1 MNIHGPFFVDENCN
15 DLDEVILTV
24 NIFASPKPYLDSI
37 KCFTKQ
43 AREFTNI
50 VPDGSIVIF
59 QSDHGPE
66 YQTMPKKIIGLNGED
81 YA

>member
-1 MNIHGPFFVDENCN
+1 MNLP
-15 DLDEVILTV
+15 
-24 NIFASPKPYLDSI
+24 
-37 KCFTKQ
+37 
-43 AREFTNI
+43 NI

-81 YA
+81 LRKFKLRYQTFSCQTLINIVWILKAILVV